1 MIVDLPI
8 YVYIAFSIATLF
20 SLVLFYYAS
29 NRSSKFITIIVLW
42 GILHSIL
49 AMSGFYENT
58 KTVPPRF
65 ILLVIPMIAI
75 VLSSVFSKKMKN
87 WLSTFNLKMLTYL
100 HMVRIPVELVLYW
113 LFLGNYVPELMTF
126 EGRNF
131 DILAGITAPIVAFFA
146 FKKHKTNKLL
156 LWIWNVFSIILLINI
171 LVIAV
176 LSTPTVLQ
184 QFAFE
189 QPNIAVMKFPF
200 ILLPAII
207 VPIVLVSNMAGFTIL
222 KRNKY

>member
-1 MIVDLPI
+1 MITDLPI
-8 YVYIAFSIATLF
+8 YVYITFSIATLF
-20 SLVLFYYAS
+20 SLVLFYYA
-29 NRSSKFITIIVLW
+29 NDKGLKFIIAIVLW

-49 AMSGFYENT
+49 AMLGFYENT

-65 ILLVIPMIAI
+65 ILLVIPMVAI
-75 VLSSVFSKKMKN
+75 VLFSVFSKKTKN

-100 HMVRIPVELVLYW
+100 HVVRIPVELVLYW
-113 LFLGNYVPELMTF
+113 LFLEKYIPELMTF

-131 DILAGITAPIVAFFA
+131 DILAGITAPIVALFA
-146 FKKHKTNKLL
+146 FKKHKTNKLF

-207 VPIVLVSNMAGFTIL
+207 VPIVLISNMAGFVIL
-222 KRNKY
+222 KRMK